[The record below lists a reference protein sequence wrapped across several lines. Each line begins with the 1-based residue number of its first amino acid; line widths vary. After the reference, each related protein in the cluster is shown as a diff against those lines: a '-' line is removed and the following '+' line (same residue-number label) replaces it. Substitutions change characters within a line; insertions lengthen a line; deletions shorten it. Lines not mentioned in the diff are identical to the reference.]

1 MELYYIKTDD
11 EVYPKFKK
19 QTLNIMYKVGNKF
32 NKDFMDFNIFSQLE
46 KFLCNKGKKTII
58 FQ

>member
-1 MELYYIKTDD
+1 MDLYYIKID
-11 EVYPKFKK
+11 EIYEKYK
-19 QTLNIMYKVGNKF
+19 NIILKMMYKLGNKF
-32 NKDFMDFNIFSQLE
+32 NKDFMDFNIYSQME